1 VPTTIRD
8 VAAAAGVSAGTV
20 SRVLNGKQDVADELR
35 RRVLAAVADL
45 GYRPNGAARSLRT
58 KAAMVLGVIIS
69 DITNSFFTAVVRGVE
84 DKAQQAGY
92 SVVLANAD
100 EDLEK
105 ETRYLEIAAAEQ
117 MGGVI
122 LSPASSRQTTI
133 DVLRERGIPVVT
145 IDRRLAT
152 ADVDSVTVNNHQA
165 AREATRH
172 LISQGCHRVGIIAGP
187 VQTTTGASR
196 LAGYRAALRSA
207 GLDTD
212 AALTAFGNFRTEG
225 GYDAA
230 RKLLGM
236 SRRPDGLLI
245 SNDLM
250 TIGGLQAIAEAGLAI
265 PDDIAVVG
273 FDNASWATALRPPLT
288 VVTQPTY
295 EIGQTATD
303 LLLSRVRGEEFPPR
317 RVVLQAQLV
326 ERASSR
332 RTQRADLLT
341 ERSVMQ

>member
-35 RRVLAAVADL
+35 RRVLAAVSEL

-58 KAAMVLGVIIS
+58 RAAMVLGVIIS
-69 DITNSFFTAVVRGVE
+69 DVTNSFFTEVVRGAE
-84 DKAQQAGY
+84 DKAQLAGY
-92 SVVLANAD
+92 SIVLANAD
-100 EDLEK
+100 EDLRK

-117 MGGVI
+117 MAGVI
-122 LSPASSRQTTI
+122 LSPASSRQTNI

-152 ADVDSVTVNNHQA
+152 ALVDSVTVNNHQA
-165 AREATRH
+165 ARDATRH
-172 LISQGCHRVGIIAGP
+172 LISQGCTRIGMIAGP
-187 VQTTTGASR
+187 AQTTTGASR

-207 GLDTD
+207 GSNDD
-212 AALTAFGNFRTEG
+212 GSLTAFGNFRTDG
-225 GYDAA
+225 GYAA
-230 RKLLGM
+230 AQKLL
-236 SRRPDGLLI
+236 RLRVPPDGLLI

-295 EIGQTATD
+295 EIGQAAAD
-303 LLLSRVRGEEFPPR
+303 LLLRRVSGEKFPPHR
-317 RVVLQAQLV
+317 LVLQAKLV
-326 ERASSR
+326 ERESSR
-332 RTQRADLLT
+332 RTS
-341 ERSVMQ
+341 SVG

>member
-20 SRVLNGKQDVADELR
+20 SRVLNGKRDVADELR
-35 RRVLAAVADL
+35 RRVLAAVSEL

-58 KAAMVLGVIIS
+58 RAAMVLGVIIS
-69 DITNSFFTAVVRGVE
+69 DVTNSFFTEVVRGAE
-84 DKAQQAGY
+84 DKAQLAGY
-92 SVVLANAD
+92 SIVLANAD
-100 EDLEK
+100 EDLRK

-117 MGGVI
+117 MAGVI
-122 LSPASSRQTTI
+122 LSPASSRQTNI

-152 ADVDSVTVNNHQA
+152 ALVDSVTVNNHQA
-165 AREATRH
+165 ARDATRH
-172 LISQGCHRVGIIAGP
+172 LISQGCTRIGMIAGP
-187 VQTTTGASR
+187 AQTTTGASR

-207 GLDTD
+207 GSNDD
-212 AALTAFGNFRTEG
+212 GSLTAFGNFRTDG
-225 GYDAA
+225 GYAA
-230 RKLLGM
+230 AQKLL
-236 SRRPDGLLI
+236 RLRVPPDGLLI

-295 EIGQTATD
+295 EIGQAAAD
-303 LLLSRVRGEEFPPR
+303 LLLRRVSGEKFPPHR
-317 RVVLQAQLV
+317 LVLQAKLV
-326 ERASSR
+326 ERESSR
-332 RTQRADLLT
+332 RTS
-341 ERSVMQ
+341 SVG